1 MVTMSPLEFRLVSV
15 FCIHSIWSLLNLMN
29 RTIDIVEIKKIEL
42 NSIIFLIPL
51 IYTKSIKST

>member
-1 MVTMSPLEFRLVSV
+1 MSPFEFRLVSV
-15 FCIHSIWSLLNLMN
+15 FCIHSIWSLLNLIN